1 MGDRTHGAGCE
12 QNPAPT
18 PRQTLETD
26 THWVP
31 GHHSSYPRS
40 TMLARGYQDSH
51 GAAVTIQAWWRGQ
64 LVRRALEV
72 ANGSAHRIQAWWHR
86 AVSRQREE
94 QRRRALAAYVR
105 REKAIVL
112 LQACTRMWQARE
124 RYRRCR
130 EAACTIQTQWRRRGT
145 QQRGGTDNSVDL
157 NIRICLA

>member
-112 LQACTRMWQARE
+112 LQACTRMWQGRGGD
-124 RYRRCR
+124 R
-130 EAACTIQTQWRRRGT
+130 TIQTQWRRRGT